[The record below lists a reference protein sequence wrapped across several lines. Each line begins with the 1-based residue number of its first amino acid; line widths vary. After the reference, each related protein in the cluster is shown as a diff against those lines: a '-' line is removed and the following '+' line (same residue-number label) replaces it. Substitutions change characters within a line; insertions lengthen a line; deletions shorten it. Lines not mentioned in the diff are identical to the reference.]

1 MEGELVAI
9 FLYQKLKNVT
19 GRCQQTL
26 CPKMFVDNNEQ
37 CFAFTTPQAHNLK
50 VMRSNPGYILKSFLL
65 YTFVFLPLMMIF

>member
-26 CPKMFVDNNEQ
+26 CPKMFVDNNQQ
-37 CFAFTTPQAHNLK
+37 CFAFTTPQAHNL
-50 VMRSNPGYILKSFLL
+50 
-65 YTFVFLPLMMIF
+65 IFH